1 MTLATYTAGSSS
13 DLNKARRA
21 LNDTGGASGWT
32 FSDDEITAWI
42 SDRGTWQG
50 AVAEGYRCLA
60 GRVARQ
66 AQDYSNDRG
75 SVTQTANYDLLKQQ
89 ADDWDARAAA
99 AQAVSS
105 TSTLPRAIVGTL
117 GRAPS
122 DPTYQRN

>member
-1 MTLATYTAGSSS
+1 MAISTYTAGSSS
-13 DLNKARRA
+13 DLNRARRA
-21 LNDTGGASGWT
+21 LNDTGGTAWT
-32 FSDDEITAWI
+32 FSDAEINDWI
-42 SDRGTWQG
+42 ADRGTWQG

-66 AQDYSNDRG
+66 AQDYTDANG
-75 SVTQTANYDLLKQQ
+75 VSVSQTANYDLLKQQ

>member
-1 MTLATYTAGSSS
+1 M
-13 DLNKARRA
+13 ARIGR
-21 LNDTGGASGWT
+21 GAHRVV
-32 FSDDEITAWI
+32 E
-42 SDRGTWQG
+42 R
-50 AVAEGYRCLA
+50 LA

-89 ADDWDARAAA
+89 ADDWDSRAAA
-99 AQAVSS
+99 AQATAS

-122 DPTYQRN
+122 DPTYQRT